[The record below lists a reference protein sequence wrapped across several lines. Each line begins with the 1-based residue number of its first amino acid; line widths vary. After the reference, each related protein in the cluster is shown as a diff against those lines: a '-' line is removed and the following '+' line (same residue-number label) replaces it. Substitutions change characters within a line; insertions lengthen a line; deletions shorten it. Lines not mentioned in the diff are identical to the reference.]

1 MFKDSEKELE
11 LANKQI
17 AAQKQREVSDY
28 LKELT
33 KYKKKVVR
41 LALDTLAKK
50 GITHYT
56 GKDDEISALLS
67 AVPDAGALSVPTFF
81 EDSYQSRPYE
91 LIDLDRGYLSIFA
104 PQDGE
109 YELIFHMEKP
119 SPLNPYLDLRTTWKQ
134 AYPALIRDGAK
145 TVSTAGT
152 IARLLTAFHI
162 I

>member
-1 MFKDSEKELE
+1 MYKESDKELA

-28 LKELT
+28 IKELT
-33 KYKKKVVR
+33 RYKKTVVR
-41 LALDTLAKK
+41 LALDTLAQK
-50 GITHYT
+50 GVTHYT
-56 GKDDEISALLS
+56 GKEDELSALLS
-67 AVPDAGALSVPTFF
+67 SVPDAGALSVPTFF
-81 EDSYQSRPYE
+81 EDSYKGRPYE

-109 YELIFHMEKP
+109 YELVFHMEKP
-119 SPLNPYLDLRTTWKQ
+119 SSLNPYLDLKTTWNQ

-152 IARLLTAFHI
+152 IARLLTTFHLL
-162 I
+162 